1 MTDTPA
7 PRPEPPVRLE
17 DPARP
22 EHLPSAEHSPRPER
36 MPRAERPRRLTRTHR
51 SERRGGPA
59 AGAPAIGAVLAVIA
73 VATVSLNLRPGA
85 TSLGPLLEDVVAFHG
100 QGGLAMGLLTALPCL
115 AFGVL
120 GALAVPISKR
130 VGLTGTVVASFVLVV
145 AGLLLRP
152 QASTFV
158 MFTLLSLLALVGPAL
173 GNVIVPA
180 WIKQYGGR
188 RTVALMT
195 LYSTLLG
202 VGGASGSAFAV
213 PLITDEAL
221 GWQDSLRFWG
231 LLAVVPVVVWTIVL
245 ARTGHDF
252 PPDAAQGE
260 LRTSVLRS
268 PTAVA
273 LTAMFGLQ
281 SMNAYTQIGLLPQIL
296 TQGGMS
302 AADAGLV
309 TGSVAAWGILGGLV
323 MPTVIERSRH
333 LPLIALG
340 MGLLTAAGYIGLI
353 LAPAAGALLWAAV
366 LGVGGFAF
374 PTAIALIPARS
385 RDPLV
390 TARLSGMVQ
399 PVGYLIA
406 AAGSITAGVVL
417 DATGSAHTMLTMMAV
432 TGLALGV
439 VGFRAARPAFVDDEM
454 GCTARS

>member
-1 MTDTPA
+1 MSDHPETAASDPGRA
-7 PRPEPPVRLE
+7 SRPG
-17 DPARP
+17 
-22 EHLPSAEHSPRPER
+22 
-36 MPRAERPRRLTRTHR
+36 RA
-51 SERRGGPA
+51 A
-59 AGAPAIGAVLAVIA
+59 AGTPVVGALLAVLA
-73 VATVSLNLRPGA
+73 VATVSVNLRPGA

-100 QGGLAMGLLTALPCL
+100 QGGLATGLLTALPCL

-120 GALAVPISKR
+120 GMLAVPISKR

-152 QASTFV
+152 QASTFW
-158 MFTLLSLLALVGPAL
+158 MFTALSLLALVGPAL

-202 VGGASGSAFAV
+202 VGGAAGSALAV
-213 PLITDEAL
+213 PLMTGEAH

-231 LLAVVPVVVWTIVL
+231 LIAVVPVVVWVIVL
-245 ARTGHDF
+245 TRTGHDF
-252 PPDAAQGE
+252 PPATAQGE
-260 LRTSVLRS
+260 LHTSVLRS
-268 PTAVA
+268 PTALA
-273 LTAMFGLQ
+273 LTVMFGLQ
-281 SMNAYTQIGLLPQIL
+281 SMNAYTQFGLLPQIL
-296 TQGGMS
+296 TGGGMS
-302 AADAGLV
+302 PTNAGLV

-323 MPTVIERSRH
+323 MPTIIDRSRH

-340 MGLLTAAGYIGLI
+340 FGVLTAAGYVGLI

-366 LGVGGFAF
+366 LGIGGFAF

-390 TARLSGMVQ
+390 TAKLSGMVQ
-399 PVGYLIA
+399 PIGYLIA

-417 DATGSAHTMLTMMAV
+417 DATGSASTMLAMMAV
-432 TGLALGV
+432 TGLALGLA
-439 VGFRAARPAFVDDEM
+439 GYRAAKPVFIDDEI
-454 GCTARS
+454 AR